1 MMSLFITMATYGLF
15 LVSVPLVAS
24 STCIRT
30 CLIPKILYKVPIYH
44 LTANSTVICVGFA
57 TAYIYCILGFII
69 DLFESTCSF
78 SPFGSP
84 RVNASRTLGPV
95 GFTTRL
101 SLAQKELTRL
111 FPGYAICSLL
121 IWANTNQYDTLR
133 DGFLFLQT
141 IFLILLPWGLSC
153 QSQAIQKSFQ
163 IAFRCCLF
171 WGLLYAVMPRDT
183 NYHIV
188 ELTRLLKH
196 YRAVSHRSLGDAY
209 LI

>member
-1 MMSLFITMATYGLF
+1 MSLFITMATYGFF

-24 STCIRT
+24 SACFRT
-30 CLIPKILYKVPIYH
+30 CMIPKILYKVPIYH

-57 TAYIYCILGFII
+57 TAYIYCIMGFII
-69 DLFESTCSF
+69 DLFQSTC

-84 RVNASRTLGPV
+84 RNSAPRTLGPA
-95 GFTTRL
+95 GFTSRL
-101 SLAQKELTRL
+101 SSAQTELTRL

-141 IFLILLPWGLSC
+141 MFLVLLPWGLSC
-153 QSQAIQKSFQ
+153 QSQAVQKTFQ

-183 NYHIV
+183 SYHIV

-196 YRAVSHRSLGDAY
+196 YRAVSHRGLGDVH